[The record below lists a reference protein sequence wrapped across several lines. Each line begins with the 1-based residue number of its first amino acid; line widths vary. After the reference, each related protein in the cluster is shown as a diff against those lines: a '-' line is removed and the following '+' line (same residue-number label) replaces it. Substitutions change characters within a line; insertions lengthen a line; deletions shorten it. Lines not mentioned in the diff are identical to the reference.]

1 LFISFSVLFSI
12 GMCNVF
18 ESFLQFYSCDSKRR
32 EEAAFYHAWYAKST
46 KSTVF
51 SRKSRVT
58 NTMFGKLPG

>member
-1 LFISFSVLFSI
+1 
-12 GMCNVF
+12 MCNVF